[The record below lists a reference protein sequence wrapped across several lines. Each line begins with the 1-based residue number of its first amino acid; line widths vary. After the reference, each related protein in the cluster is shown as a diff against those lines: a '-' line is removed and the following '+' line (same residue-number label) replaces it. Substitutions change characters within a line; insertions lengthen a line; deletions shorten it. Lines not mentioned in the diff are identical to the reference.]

1 MINEENIEAYL
12 LDYQEGNLSNEEML
26 AVEAYVLLH
35 PEFAADILM
44 DPLPLDTSI
53 QFENKSSLKKQAHI
67 KPAIFSDLNENES
80 ELFLVAKIENQ
91 LTEAE
96 EIHFNNSLHSDS
108 NFAKEYSLYD
118 STLLVPNTSIE
129 FKEKSNLKHLAI
141 QPRVI
146 PFRRIATYAAAAS
159 LLFFVG
165 YSIYQS
171 QETIG
176 TTTTLN
182 SQTKQPIKKNKKT
195 TILPTEQVA
204 PEKAVFALL
213 KASPIKIKSTSSDT
227 IELTAPE
234 IIQTPII
241 LSNVVVPKDSIE
253 NNNEPENTI
262 ALNPFDSTLENST
275 IAKADGT
282 ITVKKYFLQKVN
294 EFIFGIKDPSEE
306 EKYASISQ
314 RISSASGISFS
325 FGKRKAKKG
334 FKLKIGKISI
344 ERKKS

>member
-26 AVEAYVLLH
+26 AVETYVLLH
-35 PEFAADILM
+35 PEFAADILE
-44 DPLPLDTSI
+44 DPIVVDDSVI
-53 QFENKSSLKKQAHI
+53 FENKEALKKETFI
-67 KPAIFSDLNENES
+67 KPEIFAELNEKTE
-80 ELFLVAKIENQ
+80 ELFIVAKIENE
-91 LTEAE
+91 LTANE
-96 EIHFNNSLHSDS
+96 EVHFNNAIQSDA
-108 NFAKEYSLYD
+108 NFDKEYSLYNK
-118 STLLVPNTSIE
+118 TLLVPNTSIE
-129 FKEKSNLKHLAI
+129 FNEKSNLKHLAI

-159 LLFFVG
+159 LLFIVG

-182 SQTKQPIKKNKKT
+182 SQTKKTIKKNKKT
-195 TILPTEQVA
+195 TILPTEQVV
-204 PEKAVFALL
+204 PEKAVFAVF
-213 KASPIKIKSTSSDT
+213 KASPIKIKSTSTDT

-234 IIQTPII
+234 IIEAPIYT
-241 LSNVVVPKDSIE
+241 SNIVEPKDSIE

-262 ALNPFDSTLENST
+262 AQNPINSTLENST
-275 IAKADGT
+275 IAKVDGT
-282 ITVKKYFLQKVN
+282 ITVKKYFSQKVN
-294 EFIFGIKDPSEE
+294 EFIFGKKNPSEE

-325 FGKRKAKKG
+325 FGKRNAKKG
-334 FKLKIGKISI
+334 FHLKIGKLSI
-344 ERKKS
+344 DRKKH

>member
-12 LDYQEGNLSNEEML
+12 LDYQEGNLSKEEKH

-35 PEFAADILM
+35 PEFAIDILLE
-44 DPLPLDTSI
+44 PLPLDTSI
-53 QFENKSSLKKQAHI
+53 QFENKSSLKKQNHI

-91 LTEAE
+91 LTDAE

-108 NFAKEYSLYD
+108 NFAKEYSLYYK
-118 STLLVPNTSIE
+118 TILVPNTSIE
-129 FKEKSNLKHLAI
+129 FNEKSNLKHLVI
-141 QPRVI
+141 QSRVI

-176 TTTTLN
+176 TTSTLN
-182 SQTKQPIKKNKKT
+182 SQTKKPIKKNKKT
-195 TILPTEQVA
+195 TILPTDQVA
-204 PEKAVFALL
+204 PEKAVFAVF
-213 KASPIKIKSTSSDT
+213 KASPIKIKPTSTDT

-234 IIQTPII
+234 IIEAPIYT
-241 LSNVVVPKDSIE
+241 SNIVDQKDSIE

-262 ALNPFDSTLENST
+262 AVNPVDTTLENST
-275 IAKADGT
+275 IAKVDGT

-294 EFIFGIKDPSEE
+294 EFIFGMKDPSEE

-334 FKLKIGKISI
+334 FHLKIGKLSI